1 MSDKLAGIRHKL
13 LLMRAKQDFE
23 TKRITRAQYNAILDA
38 ANNPKPSSTDATHGV
53 SSSPSEQSEIKEP
66 TTPTPAL
73 NLDEGYIK
81 DLCNQRD
88 KILATKAALSNS
100 LRFIPREQSA
110 KATTDEILRL
120 RDEFSK
126 TQELI
131 RQYQNTGKKPQE
143 IQKDAIEASIP
154 SDKYTLDKAIK
165 ATKKR
170 IKYAEDAL
178 RTAKDPGIRMR
189 HEISLSQDRM
199 MLDAMLT
206 KFRDE
211 D

>member
-1 MSDKLAGIRHKL
+1 MNDKLSGIRRKL
-13 LLMRAKQDFE
+13 TLMRAKQDFE

-38 ANNPKPSSTDATHGV
+38 ANNPIPSSSTDAMHGV
-53 SSSPSEQSEIKEP
+53 SSNQSEQSKPELSEGK
-66 TTPTPAL
+66 PAL
-73 NLDEGYIK
+73 TLDEGYLK
-81 DLCNQRD
+81 SLFDRRD
-88 KILATKAALSNS
+88 KILSQKAALSNS
-100 LRFIPREQSA
+100 LRFIPREKSA
-110 KATTDEILRL
+110 KTTTDEILRL

-131 RQYQNTGKKPQE
+131 RQYQSTGKKPE
-143 IQKDAIEASIP
+143 ELQKEAIHASVP
-154 SDKYTLDKAIK
+154 SDKYSLDKAIK

-189 HEISLSQDRM
+189 HEVNLAQDNM
-199 MLDAMLT
+199 LLDALLN

>member
-38 ANNPKPSSTDATHGV
+38 ANNPT
-53 SSSPSEQSEIKEP
+53 P
-66 TTPTPAL
+66 TTEHTSPKTEAQELTTEAAKPT

-170 IKYAEDAL
+170 IKYAEDVL